1 MVPPMSVATG
11 SPSERRARPVVAP
24 IDTIMT
30 DLRSPA
36 PPTTP
41 SDTGIRWWVEG
52 LITLAFYVIYSTIR
66 NQFGSAL
73 GGDIITRAFDN
84 AIRVIDIERALGL
97 YHEEWIQ
104 ARFIDFDPFIVF
116 WNVFYGTFHFGVT
129 IFAMVFL
136 FLRYP
141 QRYMFMRSAL
151 AATTLTALIGF
162 AFFPLMPP
170 RLLSACEPQ
179 SSYGACRLEHDYV
192 DTLVDP
198 GGLWSFE
205 TDTMESISNQYAA
218 MPSLH
223 IAWATWCAIGL
234 YPVLRRRWARIAIV
248 AYPFVT
254 LFAIVVTA
262 NHYWIDA
269 IGGLTA
275 LGFGLLVARP
285 LSRLLPGRVRH
296 RDDPADTL
304 NAG

>member
-1 MVPPMSVATG
+1 VAAPTDAIMRELDSPP
-11 SPSERRARPVVAP
+11 
-24 IDTIMT
+24 
-30 DLRSPA
+30 PA
-36 PPTTP
+36 TTP
-41 SDTGIRWWVEG
+41 EEAGIHWWVEG

-73 GGDIITRAFDN
+73 GGDIVDRAFDN
-84 AIRVIDIERALGL
+84 ALHVIDLERAIGL

-104 ARFIDFDPFIVF
+104 ARFLDWDPFIVF
-116 WNVFYGTFHFGVT
+116 WNVFYGTFHFAVT

-136 FLRYP
+136 FLRFP

-151 AATTLTALIGF
+151 AATTMAALIGF

-179 SSYGACRLEHDYV
+179 SSYGACSPDHDYV
-192 DTLVDP
+192 DTLVEP

-223 IAWATWCAIGL
+223 IAWSTWCAIGL
-234 YPVLRRRWARIAIV
+234 FPVLRRRWARLAIAT
-248 AYPFVT
+248 YPFIT
-254 LFAIVVTA
+254 LFAIIVTA

-269 IGGLTA
+269 IGGLAA
-275 LGFGLLVARP
+275 LGFGLLMASPLARFF
-285 LSRLLPGRVRH
+285 PGRFRQPL
-296 RDDPADTL
+296 DPAATL
-304 NAG
+304 KGG

>member
-1 MVPPMSVATG
+1 MA
-11 SPSERRARPVVAP
+11 AP
-24 IDTIMT
+24 TDAIMT
-30 DLRSPA
+30 EPDSS
-36 PPTTP
+36 PPTTQ
-41 SDTGIRWWVEG
+41 SDAGIHWWVEG
-52 LITLAFYVIYSTIR
+52 LITLAFYVVYSAVR

-73 GGDIITRAFDN
+73 GGDIVDRSFEN
-84 AIRVIDIERALGL
+84 ARRVIDLERALGL

-104 ARFIDFDPFIVF
+104 AVFLDIDPFIVF

-151 AATTLTALIGF
+151 AATTMAALIGF

-170 RLLSACEPQ
+170 RLLTACEPQ
-179 SSYGACRLEHDYV
+179 SSYGACSPDFDYV

-205 TDTMESISNQYAA
+205 TGTMESISNQYAA

-234 YPVLRRRWARIAIV
+234 FPVLRRRWARAAIV

-254 LFAIVVTA
+254 LFAIIVTA

-269 IGGLTA
+269 IGGLMA
-275 LGFGLLVARP
+275 LGIGLLAAGP
-285 LSRLLPGRVRH
+285 LSRLFPGRVGGG
-296 RDDPADTL
+296 DDHAGTL

>member
-1 MVPPMSVATG
+1 MA
-11 SPSERRARPVVAP
+11 AP
-24 IDTIMT
+24 ADTIMT
-30 DLRSPA
+30 DLPPPPVPETPA
-36 PPTTP
+36 AA
-41 SDTGIRWWVEG
+41 GIHWWVEG
-52 LITLAFYVIYSTIR
+52 LITLVFYFIYSAIR

-73 GGDIITRAFDN
+73 GGDILDRAFDN
-84 AIRVIDIERALGL
+84 AIRVIDIEQAIGL

-104 ARFIDFDPFIVF
+104 ARFLDFDPFIIF
-116 WNVFYGTFHFGVT
+116 WNVFYGTFHFAVT

-151 AATTLTALIGF
+151 AATTMAALVGF

-179 SSYGACRLEHDYV
+179 SSYGACRIDHDYV

-223 IAWATWCAIGL
+223 IAWSTWCAVGL
-234 YPVLRRRWARIAIV
+234 YPVLRRRWARLSIA

-254 LFAIVVTA
+254 LFAIIVTA

-269 IGGLTA
+269 IGGLAA
-275 LGFGLLVARP
+275 LTIGLVVARP

-296 RDDPADTL
+296 ELESRDTL
-304 NAG
+304 NAE

>member
-1 MVPPMSVATG
+1 MTEP
-11 SPSERRARPVVAP
+11 SPS
-24 IDTIMT
+24 
-30 DLRSPA
+30 PA
-36 PPTTP
+36 ATP
-41 SDTGIRWWVEG
+41 SDVGIRWWVEG
-52 LITLAFYVIYSTIR
+52 LITLVFYAVYSAVR

-73 GGDIITRAFDN
+73 GGDILDRAFGN
-84 AIRVIDIERALGL
+84 AIRVIDLEKALGL

-104 ARFIDFDPFIVF
+104 ARFLDFDPFIVF

-136 FLRYP
+136 FLRFP
-141 QRYMFMRSAL
+141 NRYIFMRTAL
-151 AATTLTALIGF
+151 AATTLVALFGF

-179 SSYGACRLEHDYV
+179 SSYGACELDHDYV

-223 IAWATWCAIGL
+223 IAWSTWCAIGL
-234 YPVLRRRWARIAIV
+234 FPVLKRRWARVAIV
-248 AYPFVT
+248 AYPFIT

-275 LGFGLLVARP
+275 LGIGLLVARP

-296 RDDPADTL
+296 QADAPGSL
-304 NAG
+304 DVG

>member
-1 MVPPMSVATG
+1 MAATT
-11 SPSERRARPVVAP
+11 
-24 IDTIMT
+24 DTMT
-30 DLRSPA
+30 LDPA
-36 PPTTP
+36 PPPAQETP
-41 SDTGIRWWVEG
+41 ADAGIRWWVEG

-73 GGDIITRAFDN
+73 GGDIIDRSFDN
-84 AIRVIDIERALGL
+84 AMRVIDFEAAIGL

-136 FLRYP
+136 FLRFP
-141 QRYMFMRSAL
+141 QRYLFMRSTL
-151 AATTLTALIGF
+151 AATTMTALVGF

-170 RLLSACEPQ
+170 RLLTACEPQ
-179 SSYGACRLEHDYV
+179 SSYGACNLDFDYV

-234 YPVLRRRWARIAIV
+234 YPVLKQRWARAAIV

-254 LFAIVVTA
+254 LFAIIVTA

-269 IGGLTA
+269 IGGLVA

-285 LSRLLPGRVRH
+285 LSRLLPGRVRIPQ
-296 RDDPADTL
+296 RSSDTL
-304 NAG
+304 NHG

>member
-1 MVPPMSVATG
+1 MA
-11 SPSERRARPVVAP
+11 AP
-24 IDTIMT
+24 ADTIMT
-30 DLRSPA
+30 DLPPPPVPETPA
-36 PPTTP
+36 AA
-41 SDTGIRWWVEG
+41 GIHWWVEG
-52 LITLAFYVIYSTIR
+52 LITLVFYFIYSAIR

-73 GGDIITRAFDN
+73 GGDILDRAFDN
-84 AIRVIDIERALGL
+84 AIRVIDIEQAIGL

-104 ARFIDFDPFIVF
+104 ARFLDFDPFIVF
-116 WNVFYGTFHFGVT
+116 WNVFYGTFHFAVT

-151 AATTLTALIGF
+151 AATTMAALVGF

-179 SSYGACRLEHDYV
+179 SSYGACRIDHDYV

-223 IAWATWCAIGL
+223 IAWSTWCAVGL
-234 YPVLRRRWARIAIV
+234 YPVLRRRWARLSIA

-254 LFAIVVTA
+254 LFAIIVTA

-269 IGGLTA
+269 IGGLAA
-275 LGFGLLVARP
+275 LTIGLVVARP

-296 RDDPADTL
+296 ELESRDTL
-304 NAG
+304 NAE

>member
-1 MVPPMSVATG
+1 
-11 SPSERRARPVVAP
+11 VVTPTDVIMDEADTPAP
-24 IDTIMT
+24 
-30 DLRSPA
+30 SPA
-36 PPTTP
+36 RAQP
-41 SDTGIRWWVEG
+41 GLHWWVEA
-52 LITLAFYVIYSTIR
+52 LITLVFYVIYSTVR

-73 GGDIITRAFDN
+73 GGDIIDRAFDN
-84 AIRVIDIERALGL
+84 ALRVIDIEKALGL

-104 ARFIDFDPFIVF
+104 ATFIDFDPFIVL
-116 WNVFYGTFHFGVT
+116 WNVFYGTFHFAVT

-136 FLRYP
+136 FLRFP
-141 QRYMFMRSAL
+141 RRYLFMRSAL
-151 AATTLTALIGF
+151 AATTMTALIGF

-170 RLLSACEPQ
+170 RLLSACAPQ
-179 SSYGACRLEHDYV
+179 SSYGACQSEHEYV

-223 IAWATWCAIGL
+223 IAWATWCAICL
-234 YPVLRRRWARIAIV
+234 FPVLRRRWARITIA

-254 LFAIVVTA
+254 LFAIIVTA

-269 IGGLTA
+269 IGGLLA
-275 LGFGLLVARP
+275 LGFGLLIARP
-285 LSRLLPGRVRH
+285 LSRLLPGDVGH
-296 RDDPADTL
+296 RPAPSDTL

>member
-1 MVPPMSVATG
+1 MTD
-11 SPSERRARPVVAP
+11 P
-24 IDTIMT
+24 IDPPEP
-30 DLRSPA
+30 SNPA
-36 PPTTP
+36 
-41 SDTGIRWWVEG
+41 DVGIRWWAEG
-52 LITLAFYVIYSTIR
+52 LITLVFYVVYSAIR

-73 GGDIITRAFDN
+73 GGEILDRAFDN
-84 AIRVIDIERALGL
+84 AIRVIDIEEAMGL

-104 ARFIDFDPFIVF
+104 ARFLDLDPFIVF

-136 FLRYP
+136 FLRFP
-141 QRYMFMRSAL
+141 VRYVFMRSTL
-151 AATTLTALIGF
+151 AATTLTALVGF

-170 RLLSACEPQ
+170 RLLSACVPQ
-179 SSYGACRLEHDYV
+179 SSYGACHLEHDYV

-205 TDTMESISNQYAA
+205 TGTMESISNQYAA

-223 IAWATWCAIGL
+223 IAWATWCAVGL
-234 YPVLRRRWARIAIV
+234 YPVLKRRWARIAIV
-248 AYPFVT
+248 AYPFLT
-254 LFAIVVTA
+254 LFAIIVTA

-269 IGGLTA
+269 IGGLIA
-275 LGFGLLVARP
+275 LGFGLLAARP

-296 RDDPADTL
+296 REGPAGTL

>member
-1 MVPPMSVATG
+1 MA
-11 SPSERRARPVVAP
+11 AP
-24 IDTIMT
+24 TDTIT
-30 DLRSPA
+30 TEPESVTPPA
-36 PPTTP
+36 TQR
-41 SDTGIRWWVEG
+41 DDGIHWWVEG
-52 LITLAFYVIYSTIR
+52 LITLAFYVVYSTIR

-73 GGDIITRAFDN
+73 GGDIIDRSFDN
-84 AIRVIDIERALGL
+84 AIRVIDLERALGL

-104 ARFIDFDPFIVF
+104 ARFIDIDPFIVF

-151 AATTLTALIGF
+151 AATTLAALIGF

-170 RLLSACEPQ
+170 RLLTACEPQ
-179 SSYGACRLEHDYV
+179 SSYGACSADHDYV

-223 IAWATWCAIGL
+223 IAWSTWCAVGL
-234 YPVLRRRWARIAIV
+234 YPVLRRRWARGAIV

-254 LFAIVVTA
+254 LFAIIVTA

-269 IGGLTA
+269 IGGLMA
-275 LGFGLLVARP
+275 LGLGLLLARP
-285 LSRLLPGRVRH
+285 LSRLFPGRFGRG
-296 RDDPADTL
+296 DDH
-304 NAG
+304 AGSLDAG